1 MFARNCSYYNKGH
14 YTCCLLDVNLFLFVN
29 YALRMRIALAAAVAS
44 NNIRRIATA
53 TTAAVIA
60 ANIYLINER

>member
-14 YTCCLLDVNLFLFVN
+14 YTCYLLDVNLFLSIN
-29 YALRMRIALAAAVAS
+29 YTLRMRVALAAAVAS

-53 TTAAVIA
+53 TAAAVIA
-60 ANIYLINER
+60 ANIYLVNER